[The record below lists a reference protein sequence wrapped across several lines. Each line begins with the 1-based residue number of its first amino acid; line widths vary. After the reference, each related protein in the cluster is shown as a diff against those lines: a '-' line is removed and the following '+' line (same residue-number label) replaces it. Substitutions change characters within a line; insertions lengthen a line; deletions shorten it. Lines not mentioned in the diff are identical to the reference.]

1 LANDP
6 GRTRTKDAGV
16 LIRRKLDL
24 LKQILSVTQQQLL
37 LVNLDELGSLLERKE
52 KLIEEIRRVDGTL
65 ERLGSDP
72 LAEGTAGVTREEF
85 ARVIDATLANER
97 TMEARLQEE
106 QARLRGE
113 LQTLERQSRVKQYLE
128 GTRPQGR
135 TVDIK
140 R

>member
-1 LANDP
+1 MASDA

-16 LIRRKLDL
+16 LIRRKLEL
-24 LKQILSVTQQQLL
+24 LKQMLSLTQQQLL
-37 LVNLDELGSLLERKE
+37 LVNLDDLGSLLDRKE
-52 KLIEEIRRVDGTL
+52 KLIEEIQRVDHTL
-65 ERLGSDP
+65 AGMGSNP
-72 LAEGTAGVTREEF
+72 LAEGTAGVSREEF
-85 ARVIDATLANER
+85 ARVIDAMLANER
-97 TMEARLQEE
+97 TMEERIQQE

-113 LQTLERQSRVKQYLE
+113 LQALERQSRVKQYLE